1 MVEMPED
8 STDRRV
14 RRTRQLL
21 REALMGLT
29 LERGYDHI
37 TVQDILDRAD
47 VGRSTF
53 YAHYRDKDDLLVSEF
68 QAMHPDWAA
77 GTNPA
82 AAGTDPA
89 TAGPVR
95 HAELMEPLRVAFQ
108 QAGANRRQF
117 KAMIGRQGSETIR
130 RLLPEPISNIVREHI
145 RSQFPEWHGG
155 ERQMDAAVQFIVGGF
170 LATLTWWLDTDAP
183 DTADE
188 VFEACRKLTVEGA
201 TTFFGSA
208 NPGPAQPAP

>member
-1 MVEMPED
+1 MSEAA
-8 STDRRV
+8 TDRRV

-21 REALMGLT
+21 REALMELT

-68 QAMHPDWAA
+68 EAMHPSWTAD
-77 GTNPA
+77 
-82 AAGTDPA
+82 TDGSITEP
-89 TAGPVR
+89 GR
-95 HAELMEPLRVAFQ
+95 LGDFLEPLRIAFL

-130 RLLPEPISNIVREHI
+130 RLLPEPVSNLVREHV
-145 RSQFPEWHGG
+145 RSHFPDWTGDE
-155 ERQMDAAVQFIVGGF
+155 QQLAAGVQFIVGGF
-170 LATLTWWLDTDAP
+170 LGTLTWWLDTDSPA
-183 DTADE
+183 TADE
-188 VFEACRKLTVEGA
+188 MFEACRSLLVEGA
-201 TTFFGSA
+201 VSFF
-208 NPGPAQPAP
+208 GPAQSEAMSTTP

>member
-1 MVEMPED
+1 MAEEA
-8 STDRRV
+8 TDRRV

-21 REALMGLT
+21 REALMELT

-68 QAMHPDWAA
+68 EAMHPDW
-77 GTNPA
+77 
-82 AAGTDPA
+82 
-89 TAGPVR
+89 TAGVDGSA
-95 HAELMEPLRVAFQ
+95 AEPGRRGELLEPLRVAFL

-130 RLLPEPISNIVREHI
+130 RLLPEPVSNLVREHI
-145 RSQFPEWHGG
+145 RSQFPEWTGD
-155 ERQMDAAVQFIVGGF
+155 EQQLAAGVQFIVGGF
-170 LATLTWWLDTDAP
+170 LGTLTWWLDTDAP
-183 DTADE
+183 YTADE
-188 VFEACRKLTVEGA
+188 IFEACRRLIVDGA
-201 TTFFGSA
+201 SAFF
-208 NPGPAQPAP
+208 GPAQPQTAPPAS

>member
-1 MVEMPED
+1 ME
-8 STDRRV
+8 
-14 RRTRQLL
+14 
-21 REALMGLT
+21 LT

-68 QAMHPDWAA
+68 RAMHPDW
-77 GTNPA
+77 
-82 AAGTDPA
+82 
-89 TAGPVR
+89 TAGVDASA
-95 HAELMEPLRVAFQ
+95 AEAGRRTEFLEPLRVAFL

-130 RLLPEPISNIVREHI
+130 RLLPEPVSNFVREHI
-145 RSQFPEWHGG
+145 RSQFPEWKGD
-155 ERQMDAAVQFIVGGF
+155 EQKLAACVQFIVGGF
-170 LATLTWWLDTDAP
+170 LGTLTWWLDTDAP

-188 VFEACRKLTVEGA
+188 IFETCRKLIVDGA
-201 TTFFGSA
+201 FAWF
-208 NPGPAQPAP
+208 GPAQTDMPPGS